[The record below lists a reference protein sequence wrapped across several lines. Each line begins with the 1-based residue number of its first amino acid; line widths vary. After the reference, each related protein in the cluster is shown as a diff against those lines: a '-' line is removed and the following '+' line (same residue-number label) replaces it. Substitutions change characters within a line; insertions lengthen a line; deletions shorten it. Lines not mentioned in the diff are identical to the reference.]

1 MLQATG
7 SLVAIAMLIAAG
19 VLLARRG
26 LLGERAVDGLK
37 WLIVNLTLPVLLFR
51 AFLQLEPDGRNA
63 VLALAVFAACAVMG
77 GLGAL
82 LTRAANLPR
91 PETRLLFQG
100 FEAGML
106 GYAFFAALYAADR
119 LPAFAALD
127 MGQVIYVFT
136 VLLVQMAILE
146 QRRTPELAGAR
157 AGGDGVGQAGG
168 DVVGQAGGDVVGQA
182 GGDGGQGAMADGRR
196 SPAAHDG
203 GKLTFPWRDVAASKV
218 LWAIFGGLAIS
229 LLAPGVASGIA
240 GPDGIAA
247 PVFDTVGGLTTPL
260 VCLVIGASLAGGIPR
275 DPAIVSIVAL
285 RTLAGLG
292 LGLVFGLLIVPALG
306 FSEWHM
312 RAAIMLFVLPA
323 PFVIP
328 VYYRRNAAFIGSVLT
343 LSTAVSIVL
352 IAVIAV
358 VGSAGS

>member
-1 MLQATG
+1 MGSNVLQAAG
-7 SLVAIAMLIAAG
+7 SLVAIAILIAAG

-26 LLGERAVDGLK
+26 LLGDRAVDGLK
-37 WLIVNLTLPVLLFR
+37 ALIVNLTLPVLLFR
-51 AFLQLEPDGRNA
+51 AFLLLEPDGRNA

-77 GLGAL
+77 GLGAV
-82 LTRAANLPR
+82 LTRALRLPR

-106 GYAFFAALYAADR
+106 GYALFAALYATDR

-127 MGQVIYVFT
+127 MGQVVYVFT
-136 VLLVQMAILE
+136 VLLIQMSILE
-146 QRRTPELAGAR
+146 QRRVRELSLAATLPGDAVAPGGVDTTTPD
-157 AGGDGVGQAGG
+157 DGPRV
-168 DVVGQAGGDVVGQA
+168 
-182 GGDGGQGAMADGRR
+182 
-196 SPAAHDG
+196 
-203 GKLTFPWRDVAASKV
+203 TFPWRDVVASRV

-229 LLAPGVASGIA
+229 LAAPGLAVGIA
-240 GPDGIAA
+240 GPDGVAA
-247 PVFDTVGGLTTPL
+247 PVFTTVGGLTTPL

-275 DPAIVSIVAL
+275 DPAIVTIVAL
-285 RTLAGLG
+285 RTAVGLG

-306 FSEWHM
+306 FSEWHT

-328 VYYRRNAAFIGSVLT
+328 VYYKRNAAFIGSVLT
-343 LSTAVSIVL
+343 LSTVVS

-358 VGSAGS
+358 IALVSVG

>member
-1 MLQATG
+1 MQQATG
-7 SLVAIAMLIAAG
+7 SLVAIAILIAAG
-19 VLLARRG
+19 ALLARRG
-26 LLGERAVDGLK
+26 LLGDRAVDGLK
-37 WLIVNLTLPVLLFR
+37 WLIVNLTLPVLLLR

-82 LTRAANLPR
+82 LTRVAHLPR

-106 GYAFFAALYAADR
+106 GYALFAALYAAGR

-146 QRRTPELAGAR
+146 QRRVRELEPVAQGAS
-157 AGGDGVGQAGG
+157 
-168 DVVGQAGGDVVGQA
+168 DVVGQGTAPGGKPVHPV
-182 GGDGGQGAMADGRR
+182 
-196 SPAAHDG
+196 HDG
-203 GKLTFPWRDVAASKV
+203 GFTFPWRDVATSKV
-218 LWAIFGGLAIS
+218 LWAIFGGLTIS
-229 LLAPGVASGIA
+229 LVAPGVAAGLA
-240 GPDGIAA
+240 GPDGVAG

-275 DPAIVSIVAL
+275 DPAIVKIVAL

-292 LGLVFGLLIVPALG
+292 LGLVFGLIIVPALG
-306 FSEWHM
+306 FSEWHT

-328 VYYRRNAAFIGSVLT
+328 VYYKRNAAFIGSVLT

-352 IAVIAV
+352 IAIIAL
-358 VGSAGS
+358 VGTTAP